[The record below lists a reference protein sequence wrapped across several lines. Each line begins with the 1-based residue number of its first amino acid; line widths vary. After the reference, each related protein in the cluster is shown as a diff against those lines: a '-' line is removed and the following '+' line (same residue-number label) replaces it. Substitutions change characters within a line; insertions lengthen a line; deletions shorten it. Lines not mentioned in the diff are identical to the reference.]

1 MEQTNQQKEYTGP
14 YRHIQELI
22 DFLKANGIDFS
33 HGEDD
38 ENKSVWYNWKKDKT
52 CYTDSS

>member
-14 YRHIQELI
+14 YKHIQELI

-33 HGEDD
+33 NHE
-38 ENKSVWYNWKKDKT
+38 ENKDKNN
-52 CYTDSS
+52 

>member
-1 MEQTNQQKEYTGP
+1 MEQINQQKEYTGP
-14 YRHIQELI
+14 YRHIEELM

-38 ENKSVWYNWKKDKT
+38 ENKSR
-52 CYTDSS
+52 